1 MKARRNLI
9 VMAMASAAAIVALP
23 AVAANPWA
31 PLQTT
36 VPVTVLVEPMA
47 QIVFPVGASLHL
59 YVPPAN
65 STLPDNGVPFT
76 VSGNANA
83 TVTAAPSAY
92 IFVNPYI
99 VNNNPLP
106 SRYLGKATHALG
118 YEIGYNLAVE
128 FPADGVSYHFLPSTN
143 GASTSPA
150 TVNVSGGPVAG
161 FIHMQA
167 SHRWTPN
174 ATMPAVGDYN
184 GSIIVTLT
192 ASSL

>member
-1 MKARRNLI
+1 MI
-9 VMAMASAAAIVALP
+9 ASAAVIGLALP
-23 AVAANPWA
+23 VAAANPWS

-36 VPVTVLVEPMA
+36 VPVTMFVQPMA
-47 QIVFPVGASLHL
+47 QIAFPSGASLHL

-76 VSGNANA
+76 VTGNANA

-92 IFVNPYI
+92 LFVNPYI
-99 VNNNPLP
+99 VNNNPLAP
-106 SRYLGKATHALG
+106 RYLGKATHTLG

-150 TVNVSGGPVAG
+150 TVNVSGGPVPG